1 MNSETLRDRSGSCA
15 LIVII
20 YDEQIYVANVGDSRA
35 IISKSHGSLV
45 DQLSRDHKPSDEKE
59 QMRIFEAGGKVYQ
72 NKNTNIV
79 DQHGRKIVPP
89 VRVLPGRLSVSRT
102 FGDCSAK
109 MEKYGGMA
117 GCIIAIP
124 EINVYAVN
132 SEIDYIILGS
142 DGIFDHLSNE
152 QIC

>member
-1 MNSETLRDRSGSCA
+1 M
-15 LIVII
+15 
-20 YDEQIYVANVGDSRA
+20 
-35 IISKSHGSLV
+35 
-45 DQLSRDHKPSDEKE
+45 
-59 QMRIFEAGGKVYQ
+59 YQ

-79 DQHGRKIVPP
+79 DQNGKKLVPP

-109 MEKYGGMA
+109 IEKYGGLP
-117 GCIIAIP
+117 GCVIAVP
-124 EINVYAVN
+124 EINVFTINA
-132 SEIDYIILGS
+132 ETDYMMIGS